1 MRLSNRGW
9 NNVLIFATLFMI
21 LLFNTTHQKFVAGDD
36 DTERQPLVPASAI
49 IQVIDYSGVKLERI
63 GSNWR
68 VQSALDDLP
77 ELNSE
82 QLVDN
87 WQSMQFEFIAAEP
100 DLAANSYS
108 LPVLIQAIGL
118 DSQLLFMVH
127 IEPDSE
133 LVYFHNKV
141 TQKWQIGVLSELVQ
155 LMPEPLFTRSQ

>member
-21 LLFNTTHQKFVAGDD
+21 ILFNTTHQKFVAGEDD
-36 DTERQPLVPASAI
+36 IERQPLVPEQAI

-68 VQSALDDLP
+68 VQSALEDLP
-77 ELNSE
+77 EINAE
-82 QLVDN
+82 QLVAN
-87 WQSMQFEFIAAEP
+87 WQAMQFEFIASEP

-118 DSQLLFMVH
+118 ESQLIYLIH

-141 TQKWQIGVLSELVQ
+141 SQQWQVGVSSDLAS
-155 LMPEPLFTRSQ
+155 LMPSSLFKRS